1 MPPEFLF
8 GEQPIVNIMAIA
20 PPARLVKVVG
30 KPRDLIS
37 SWTIAAAKAFG
48 QRLFAGDER
57 KDL

>member
-1 MPPEFLF
+1 VPPKFLF
-8 GEQPIVNIMAIA
+8 GEKPIVNIMAIA

-30 KPRDLIS
+30 KPSDLIA
-37 SWTIAAAKAFG
+37 SWTIAAAKVFG